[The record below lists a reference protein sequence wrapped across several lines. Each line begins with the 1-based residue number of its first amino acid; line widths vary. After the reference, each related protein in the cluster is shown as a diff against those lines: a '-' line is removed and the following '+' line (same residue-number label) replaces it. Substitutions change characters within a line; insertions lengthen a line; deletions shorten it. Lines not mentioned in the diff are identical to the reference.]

1 MFVSYSC
8 SWCCK
13 VAILPSRSAETKCIS
28 GKSAHARRENTPI
41 SLLRDC
47 LYDEGVEKKNIIAVL
62 GVPRSGRAEAI
73 GYLMAVYHLP
83 KFNLRNISSDELVR
97 RGLPENSETRSAVEK
112 ELRAAHGEDYYAQE
126 IIRQI
131 DENPK
136 ENALIDGLVEDHD
149 FITLKRRYGGRLH
162 TITIH
167 VPVEN
172 IVTAFLRDALQVIR
186 LKGGGPMAVTD
197 YLVINKGEITTMTDE
212 LDRIMK
218 ELGLSKG
225 LV

>member
-1 MFVSYSC
+1 M
-8 SWCCK
+8 
-13 VAILPSRSAETKCIS
+13 
-28 GKSAHARRENTPI
+28 
-41 SLLRDC
+41 
-47 LYDEGVEKKNIIAVL
+47 EKKNVIAVL

-83 KFNLRNISSDELVR
+83 KFNLRNITTDELVR
-97 RGLPENSETRSAVEK
+97 RGLPENDETRSTVEK
-112 ELRAAHGEDYYAQE
+112 ELRTEHGEDYYARE
-126 IIRQI
+126 IIKLI

-149 FITLKRRYGGRLH
+149 FIALKRHYGGRLH

-197 YLVINKGEITTMTDE
+197 YLVINKGEIIKMTDE